1 MTSGNR
7 ESRFEELRRKA
18 QERLREVRDNIQ
30 RGLEIPE
37 THPPDRSEGVLTPVE
52 RQRPR
57 TTPLEPTEE
66 DREPEAWEQRVVV
79 PSRREEKP
87 AAETD
92 LPTVAAAPAVHSSQ
106 SRAAGQA
113 HLSPAARLLKR
124 DNLRQ
129 AILAQEVLGKPLS
142 MRPPQDDES

>member
-1 MTSGNR
+1 MTSGNSG
-7 ESRFEELRRKA
+7 SRFEELRRKA
-18 QERLREVRDNIQ
+18 QERLREVRDNIE
-30 RGLEIPE
+30 RGRGIPE
-37 THPPDRSEGVLTPVE
+37 AASPDRSEVVLTPVE

-57 TTPLEPTEE
+57 STPQEPSRE

-79 PSRREEKP
+79 PSHREE
-87 AAETD
+87 E
-92 LPTVAAAPAVHSSQ
+92 AAAPAVHSIQSQ
-106 SRAAGQA
+106 AAGQA